1 MNDETTART
10 GAAGVVS
17 DDFDTRS
24 WAGIALKDCDLVMK
38 GGITSGVVY
47 PGAIFALGK
56 HHRFRSIGGAS
67 AGAIAAAMAAAAE
80 YRRQKYESA
89 DGFREIGELGKE
101 LGETMSSLFQPV
113 APMRRLFDLLMRW
126 VSSKSTSAPLK
137 ATWALLASYPGF
149 AFIGV
154 VPAALAVLATLG
166 AGDLLTERFGQIC
179 GPIAF
184 WGLMGLSLLVG
195 VMTTILALAAAIGHD
210 VFVELPRN
218 RFGICPGIKQ
228 GSDARTPA
236 GLTDWICDGIDRIA
250 RGRKVEKSD
259 PPLTIGDL
267 KSVGIELAA
276 MTTDL
281 SSHRPYQLPL
291 HTKIHFFDEDEFR
304 QLLPGRVVDH
314 LVARSQTKVTTNGE
328 NGIPKVL
335 LQLPVGDDFPVC
347 LVARMSL
354 SFPLLIQAMPLYRC
368 DYSLRE
374 AHPEEKDTA
383 GDRAQGGGEEIET
396 TFIRRCLFSDGGISS
411 NFPIHFF
418 DGILPTRPTFGITL
432 ADFEANRHGTNR
444 LRLPTKRRQAGAIPV
459 KEITS
464 IPGFAMAIVD
474 TAKDW
479 HDTLQS
485 LLPGYAERIVEI
497 RLDPED
503 EGGLNLDMTDK
514 TIGKLVAMGTEAGRM
529 FGEGTF
535 DMAEHCNRRALTV
548 LPQLG
553 AVAGQVAAAFDPKP
567 NTWRVDYD
575 KTISQGGR
583 YYSGL
588 PDAFR
593 TDTLLAIAKGLEA
606 MDGAHG
612 AQLKA
617 NNLPVVDARIRLV
630 ADADRVPRG

>member
-1 MNDETTART
+1 MSDETTART
-10 GAAGVVS
+10 DAAGIES
-17 DDFDTRS
+17 DAFDTSS

-47 PGAIFALGK
+47 PGAIFTLGK
-56 HHRFRSIGGAS
+56 HHRFRGIGGAS

-80 YRRQKYESA
+80 YRRQKYKSP

-101 LGETMSSLFQPV
+101 LGRTMASLFQP
-113 APMRRLFDLLMRW
+113 AARMRRLFRFLMGMVSAKKGAPVTNAIGGLLD
-126 VSSKSTSAPLK
+126 
-137 ATWALLASYPGF
+137 SYPGF
-149 AFIGV
+149 ALLGLI
-154 VPAALAVLATLG
+154 PAGITLLVTQTAADVLVKQFGTCEG
-166 AGDLLTERFGQIC
+166 AILYWVMV
-179 GPIAF
+179 A
-184 WGLMGLSLLVG
+184 LSLLLG
-195 VMTTILALAAAIGHD
+195 TIAAILSAGGACAYD
-210 VFVELPRN
+210 VLARLPEN
-218 RFGICPGIKQ
+218 RFGICPGLKQ
-228 GSDARTPA
+228 GKGESAPA

-250 RGRKVEKSD
+250 HGRTVAASD

-281 SSHRPYQLPL
+281 ASHRPYQLPL

-374 AHPEEKDTA
+374 AHPEEKGTA
-383 GDRAQGGGEEIET
+383 GDRDRGGGEEIET
-396 TFIRRCLFSDGGISS
+396 KFIRRCLFSDGGISS

-432 ADFEANRHGTNR
+432 ADHEASRHGTNR
-444 LRLPTKRRQAGAIPV
+444 LRLPATRRQPGAIPV

-503 EGGLNLDMTDK
+503 EGGLNLGMSDE
-514 TIGKLVAMGTEAGRM
+514 TIGKLVALGTEAGRM

-553 AVAGQVAAAFDPKP
+553 AVAGQVAAAFEPMP
-567 NTWRVDYD
+567 NTWGIDYG

-588 PDAFR
+588 PDDFR

-606 MDGAHG
+606 MDAAHG
-612 AQLKA
+612 TQLKT
-617 NNLPVVDARIRLV
+617 NKLPVVDARIRLV